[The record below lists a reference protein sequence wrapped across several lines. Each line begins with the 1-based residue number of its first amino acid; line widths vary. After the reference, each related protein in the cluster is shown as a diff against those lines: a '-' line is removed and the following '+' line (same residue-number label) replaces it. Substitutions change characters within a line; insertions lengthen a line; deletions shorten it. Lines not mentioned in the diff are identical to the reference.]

1 MAERRT
7 NNGAGRR
14 PKIAVLGMGHVGLPT
29 ALGMAEL
36 GWEVIGADANGDAIA
51 RLQSG
56 VCTFYEPGLQPLL
69 TKHVGKKNFQL
80 TNDVA
85 SAISASDVLFICVG
99 TPQKENGEADLTQ
112 VEGVARIIA
121 RNLNGY
127 KLIVEKS
134 TVPAITG
141 QWIKKTIDRF
151 ARTEGSA
158 KTNGHRTNGAAPP
171 VSFDVASNPEFL
183 QEGKAVDD
191 FFRPDRIVIGVESDR
206 ARELLEEIYR
216 PLKRPIVVTNLCT
229 AELIKHAANAFLST
243 KISFIN
249 MVSDVCEAVGAD
261 VVRVAEGIGLD
272 SRIGPQFLKAGV
284 GFGGSCFPK
293 DVRAFIHLAETR
305 GVNVSLMLEVER
317 INRERIDIFLK
328 KLRKSLWVLR
338 DKKIAILGLAFKPAT
353 DDIREAPA
361 LKIIDALL
369 KEGATLRMYD
379 PKGMPN
385 TKGVFP
391 EEAGRVEYCDS
402 PYEAAAGTHAVLLL
416 TEWDEFRH
424 LDLDQLHDTMEVP
437 IIVDGRNLYDPATI
451 REAGFEYLCM
461 GRPDAESAGPVS
473 TPKRKTQS
481 AAPRKTSIRGVMS

>member
-1 MAERRT
+1 MSEREEMS
-7 NNGAGRR
+7 NGTSSR
-14 PKIAVLGMGHVGLPT
+14 PRIAVLGMGHVGLPT

-36 GWEVIGADANGDAIA
+36 GWEVIGADANAEAIA

-69 TKHVGKKNFQL
+69 TKHATNKNFQL
-80 TNDVA
+80 TTDVA
-85 SAISASDVLFICVG
+85 AAISASDVLFICVG

-112 VEGVARIIA
+112 VEGVARVVA

-141 QWIKKTIDRF
+141 QWIKRTIERF
-151 ARTEGSA
+151 ARSESSA
-158 KTNGHRTNGAAPP
+158 KTNGHRPASEEI
-171 VSFDVASNPEFL
+171 SFDVASNPEFL

-191 FFRPDRIVIGVESDR
+191 FFRPDRIVIGVESER

-261 VVRVAEGIGLD
+261 VVQVAEGIGLD
-272 SRIGPQFLKAGV
+272 ARIGPQFLKAGV

-293 DVRAFIHLAETR
+293 DVRAFIYLAETQ
-305 GVNVSLMLEVER
+305 GVNVSLMHEVER
-317 INRERIDIFLK
+317 INRERIGIYLK
-328 KLRKSLWVLR
+328 KLRKLLWVLR
-338 DKKIAILGLAFKPAT
+338 DKKLAVLGLAFKPAT

-379 PKGMPN
+379 PQGMPN
-385 TKGVFP
+385 TKQVFP
-391 EEAGRVEYCDS
+391 EEPGRIDYCDS
-402 PYEAAAGTHAVLLL
+402 AYDAAKGAHAVLLL
-416 TEWDEFRH
+416 TEWDEFRRV
-424 LDLDQLHDTMEVP
+424 DLDRLREVMEVP
-437 IIVDGRNLYDPATI
+437 IIVDGRNLYDPETVH
-451 REAGFEYLCM
+451 EHGFEYVCM
-461 GRPDAESAGPVS
+461 GRPETETDANLPPSQ
-473 TPKRKTQS
+473 RKS
-481 AAPRKTSIRGVMS
+481 HAAFRKPSMRGVIS

>member
-1 MAERRT
+1 
-7 NNGAGRR
+7 
-14 PKIAVLGMGHVGLPT
+14 MGHVGLPT

-36 GWEVIGADANGDAIA
+36 GWDVIGADANGAAIA

-69 TKHVGKKNFQL
+69 TKHVGKKNFHL

-121 RNLNGY
+121 ANLNGY

-141 QWIKKTIDRF
+141 QWIKKTIERF
-151 ARTEGSA
+151 ARAETPAA
-158 KTNGHRTNGAAPP
+158 KTNGQRSANGSAPAR
-171 VSFDVASNPEFL
+171 FDVASNPEFL

-191 FFRPDRIVIGVESDR
+191 FFRPDRIVIGVESER

-261 VVRVAEGIGLD
+261 VVSVAEGIGLD
-272 SRIGPQFLKAGV
+272 SRIGPQFLKAGI

-293 DVRAFIHLAETR
+293 DVRAFIHLAETQ
-305 GVNVSLMLEVER
+305 GVNVSLMHEVEKV
-317 INRERIDIFLK
+317 NRERIGIFLK
-328 KLRKSLWVLR
+328 KLRKSLWVMR
-338 DKKIAILGLAFKPAT
+338 DKKLAVLGLAFKPAT

-379 PKGMPN
+379 PQGMPN
-385 TKGVFP
+385 TKMVFP
-391 EEAGRVEYCDS
+391 EEAGRVEYCES
-402 PYEAAAGTHAVLLL
+402 AYEAARGTHAVLLL

-424 LDLDQLHDTMEVP
+424 MDLDRLRDEMEVP

-451 REAGFEYLCM
+451 REHGFEYLCM
-461 GRPDAESAGPVS
+461 GRPDSESVGPVA
-473 TPKRKTQS
+473 TPKRKAQS
-481 AAPRKTSIRGVMS
+481 SGSRKASIRGVLS

>member
-1 MAERRT
+1 MGERRT
-7 NNGAGRR
+7 NNGASRR

-36 GWEVIGADANGDAIA
+36 GWEVIGADANSDAIT

-56 VCTFYEPGLQPLL
+56 TCTFYEPGLQPLL
-69 TKHVGKKNFQL
+69 SKHVGKKNFQL
-80 TNDVA
+80 TDDVA

-141 QWIKKTIDRF
+141 QWIKKTIERF
-151 ARTEGSA
+151 AGAEASSG
-158 KTNGHRTNGAAPP
+158 KTNGHRTANGSAG
-171 VSFDVASNPEFL
+171 FDVASNPEFL

-261 VVRVAEGIGLD
+261 VVSVAEGIGLD
-272 SRIGPQFLKAGV
+272 SRIGPQFLKAGI

-293 DVRAFIHLAETR
+293 DVRAFIHLAETQ
-305 GVNVSLMLEVER
+305 GVNVSLMHEVER
-317 INRERIDIFLK
+317 VNRERIGIFLK

-338 DKKIAILGLAFKPAT
+338 DKKLAILGLAFKPAT

-369 KEGATLRMYD
+369 KEGATLQMYD
-379 PKGMPN
+379 PQGMPN
-385 TKGVFP
+385 TKSVFP
-391 EEAGRVEYCDS
+391 EAAGRVEYCES
-402 PYEAAAGTHAVLLL
+402 PYEAARGTHAVLLL

-424 LDLDQLHDTMEVP
+424 LDLDQLHEEMEVP
-437 IIVDGRNLYDPATI
+437 IIVDGRNLYDPAVV
-451 REAGFEYLCM
+451 REHGFEYLCM
-461 GRPDAESAGPVS
+461 GRPDSESTGPVA
-473 TPKRKTQS
+473 PKRKAQS
-481 AAPRKTSIRGVMS
+481 GSSRKSSMRGVMS

>member
-1 MAERRT
+1 
-7 NNGAGRR
+7 
-14 PKIAVLGMGHVGLPT
+14 
-29 ALGMAEL
+29 MAEL

-80 TNDVA
+80 TSDVA
-85 SAISASDVLFICVG
+85 AAISASDVLFICVG

-121 RNLNGY
+121 SNLNGY

-141 QWIKKTIDRF
+141 QWIKKTIERF
-151 ARTEGSA
+151 AKSETSS
-158 KTNGHRTNGAAPP
+158 KSNGHRTNVAAAIA
-171 VSFDVASNPEFL
+171 FDVASNPEFL

-191 FFRPDRIVIGVESDR
+191 FFRPDRIVIGVESER

-261 VVRVAEGIGLD
+261 VVSVAEGIGLD
-272 SRIGPQFLKAGV
+272 SRIGPQFLKAGI

-293 DVRAFIHLAETR
+293 DVRAFIHLAETQ
-305 GVNVSLMLEVER
+305 GVNVSLMHEVER
-317 INRERIDIFLK
+317 VNRERIGIFLK
-328 KLRKSLWVLR
+328 KLRKSLWVMR
-338 DKKIAILGLAFKPAT
+338 DKKLAILGLAFKPAT

-369 KEGATLRMYD
+369 KEGASLRMYD
-379 PKGMPN
+379 PQGMPN
-385 TKGVFP
+385 TKAVFP
-391 EEAGRVEYCDS
+391 EQAGRVEYCDS
-402 PYEAAAGTHAVLLL
+402 AYEAAQGAHAVLLL
-416 TEWDEFRH
+416 TEWDEFRQ
-424 LDLDQLHDTMEVP
+424 LDLDRLHDEMEVP

-451 REAGFEYLCM
+451 REHGFEYLCM
-461 GRPDAESAGPVS
+461 GRPDSESNGPVAA
-473 TPKRKTQS
+473 PKRKTQS
-481 AAPRKTSIRGVMS
+481 SASRKAAIRGTRRSFQAV

>member
-1 MAERRT
+1 MSERRT
-7 NNGAGRR
+7 SNGSSRR

-36 GWEVIGADANGDAIA
+36 GWEVIGADANQDAIA

-80 TNDVA
+80 TSDVA
-85 SAISASDVLFICVG
+85 AAISASDVLFICVG

-121 RNLNGY
+121 SNLNGY

-141 QWIKKTIDRF
+141 QWIKKTIERF
-151 ARTEGSA
+151 AKSETSS
-158 KTNGHRTNGAAPP
+158 KSNGHRTNTAAGIA
-171 VSFDVASNPEFL
+171 FDVASNPEFL

-191 FFRPDRIVIGVESDR
+191 FFRPDRIVIGVESER

-261 VVRVAEGIGLD
+261 VVSVAEGIGLD
-272 SRIGPQFLKAGV
+272 SRIGPQFLKAGI

-293 DVRAFIHLAETR
+293 DVRAFIHLAETQ
-305 GVNVSLMLEVER
+305 GVNVSLMHEVER
-317 INRERIDIFLK
+317 VNRERIGIFLK
-328 KLRKSLWVLR
+328 KLRKSLWVMR
-338 DKKIAILGLAFKPAT
+338 DKKLAILGLAFKPAT

-369 KEGATLRMYD
+369 KEGASLRMYD
-379 PKGMPN
+379 PQGMPN
-385 TKGVFP
+385 TKTVFP
-391 EEAGRVEYCDS
+391 EQAGRVEYCDS
-402 PYEAAAGTHAVLLL
+402 AYEAAQGAHAVLLL
-416 TEWDEFRH
+416 TEWDEFRQ
-424 LDLDQLHDTMEVP
+424 LDLDRLHDEMEVP

-451 REAGFEYLCM
+451 REHGFEYLCM
-461 GRPDAESAGPVS
+461 GRPDSESNGPV
-473 TPKRKTQS
+473 TAPKRKTQS
-481 AAPRKTSIRGVMS
+481 SASRKTAIRGVLS